1 MLWCGRNQQYI
12 VIILQL
18 KINNFFNDLTK
29 KRKESACGI
38 KTGFLDDSVVKNPP
52 ANAGDL
58 GSIPGWGR
66 SPREGNGNPF
76 QCSCLEKPTDRGAW
90 QAMAHMVAKVI
101 HDLATKLPPKG
112 KPKTIRVSS

>member
-1 MLWCGRNQQYI
+1 MLCCGRNQHYI

-58 GSIPGWGR
+58 GSVPGLGR
-66 SPREGNGNPF
+66 SPREGNVNP
-76 QCSCLEKPTDRGAW
+76 L
-90 QAMAHMVAKVI
+90 
-101 HDLATKLPPKG
+101 
-112 KPKTIRVSS
+112 

>member
-1 MLWCGRNQQYI
+1 MLCCGRNQHYI

-58 GSIPGWGR
+58 GSVPGLGR

-76 QCSCLEKPTDRGAW
+76 QRSCVGNPMVRGAW
-90 QAMAHMVAKVI
+90 RATSMGWQRIGHN
-101 HDLATKLPPKG
+101 LATKQQQNDIKIG
-112 KPKTIRVSS
+112 TQ